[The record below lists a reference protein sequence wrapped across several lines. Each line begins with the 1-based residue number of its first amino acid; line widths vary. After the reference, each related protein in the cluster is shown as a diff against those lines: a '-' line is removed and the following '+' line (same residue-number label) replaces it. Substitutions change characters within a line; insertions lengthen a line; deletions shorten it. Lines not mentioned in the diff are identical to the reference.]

1 MSVPG
6 VTPASFI
13 VLPNGPTAPAGQ
25 RLMGVD
31 DVCHFVGIDYSVAA
45 RFRGSKGLDHYE
57 TLIVSEADGLMW
69 ISFNRPKVLNAFNL
83 LQWREL
89 KSALDEAAAIEGIR
103 VVVIR
108 GEGGNFSA
116 GYDLTAALG
125 GDLAEPLPN
134 AFRDYVDV
142 GNAACWA
149 VWKLKK
155 PVISMIQ
162 GYCLGG
168 AFELAMACDFAYA
181 DTSAQLGEPE
191 ILLSDAPPFLIS
203 PWVLGMRQAKHIL
216 LSGELVSA
224 DTAMQYGILN
234 QVCRPEDLEAV
245 VSRMAKRLTGFAPEI
260 WHQNKSAVNRSY
272 EIMGLQSCIEMGKE
286 AFVTANVTPNALKTE
301 FLERLNREGFSS
313 AIKWVQTR
321 YDP

>member
-1 MSVPG
+1 
-6 VTPASFI
+6 
-13 VLPNGPTAPAGQ
+13 LKQ
-25 RLMGVD
+25 
-31 DVCHFVGIDYSVAA
+31 
-45 RFRGSKGLDHYE
+45 YE
-57 TLIVSEADGLMW
+57 ALNVSLSDGLMW
-69 ISFNRPKVLNAFNL
+69 ITFNRPKVLNAFNL
-83 LQWREL
+83 AQWRDL
-89 KSALDEAAAIEGIR
+89 KAALDGAAADDDVR
-103 VVVIR
+103 VVAIG

-149 VWKLKK
+149 VWNLKK
-155 PVISMIQ
+155 PVIAAIR

-191 ILLSDAPPFLIS
+191 VLLSDAPPFLIS
-203 PWVLGMRQAKHIL
+203 PWIMSMRHAKHIL

-224 DTAMQYGILN
+224 QTALAYGILN
-234 QVCRPEDLEAV
+234 QFCEPDDLEETV
-245 VSRMAKRLTGFAPEI
+245 TRMAKRLMGFAPET
-260 WHQNKSAVNRSY
+260 WHQNKAAVNRSY
-272 EIMGLQSCIEMGKE
+272 EIMGFQSCVEMGKE
-286 AFVTANVTPNALKTE
+286 AFVTANVTPNAVKTE
-301 FLERLNREGFSS
+301 FLERFNRDGFSA

-321 YDP
+321 YTP

>member
-1 MSVPG
+1 MDQYQTIK
-6 VTPASFI
+6 VT
-13 VLPNGPTAPAGQ
+13 Q
-25 RLMGVD
+25 
-31 DVCHFVGIDYSVAA
+31 
-45 RFRGSKGLDHYE
+45 
-57 TLIVSEADGLMW
+57 ADGLMW
-69 ISFNRPKVLNAFNL
+69 IGLNRPKVLNAFNL
-83 LQWREL
+83 AQWREVKL
-89 KSALDEAAAIEGIR
+89 ALDNAAADDAVR
-103 VVVIR
+103 VVAIR

-142 GNAACWA
+142 GNAVCWT
-149 VWKLKK
+149 VWNLKK
-155 PVISMIQ
+155 PVIASIQ

-203 PWVLGMRQAKHIL
+203 PWVMGMRQAKHIL

-224 DTAMQYGILN
+224 ETAMQYGILN
-234 QVCRPEDLEAV
+234 QVCAPDELEATV
-245 VSRMAKRLTGFAPEI
+245 TRMARRLMGFAPET

-272 EIMGLQSCIEMGKE
+272 EIMGFQSCVEMGKE

-301 FLERLNREGFSS
+301 FLERLNRDGFS
-313 AIKWVQTR
+313 AALKWVQTR
-321 YDP
+321 YAT

>member
-1 MSVPG
+1 MYFRFGFALALEGRQVP
-6 VTPASFI
+6 
-13 VLPNGPTAPAGQ
+13 
-25 RLMGVD
+25 
-31 DVCHFVGIDYSVAA
+31 
-45 RFRGSKGLDHYE
+45 KYE
-57 TLIVSEADGLMW
+57 TLKVNKAGGLIW
-69 ISFNRPKVLNAFNL
+69 ISFNRPQVVNAFNL
-83 LQWREL
+83 QQWREL
-89 KSALDEAAAIEGIR
+89 KTALDDAADDDDVR

-108 GEGGNFSA
+108 GEGSNFSA
-116 GYDLTAALG
+116 GYDLTAALR

-149 VWKLKK
+149 VWRLKK
-155 PVISMIQ
+155 PVISAIQ

-181 DTSAQLGEPE
+181 DTTAKLGEPE

-216 LSGELVSA
+216 LSGELISA
-224 DTAMQYGILN
+224 ETAMQYGILN
-234 QVCRPEDLEAV
+234 QICTPEELEGTV
-245 VSRMAKRLTGFAPEI
+245 TRMAKRLMGFAPET

-272 EIMGLQSCIEMGKE
+272 EIMGFQSCVEMGKE

-301 FLERLNREGFSS
+301 FLERLNRDGFST

-321 YDP
+321 YDA

>member
-1 MSVPG
+1 MD
-6 VTPASFI
+6 
-13 VLPNGPTAPAGQ
+13 Q
-25 RLMGVD
+25 
-31 DVCHFVGIDYSVAA
+31 
-45 RFRGSKGLDHYE
+45 YE
-57 TLIVSEADGLMW
+57 TLKITEADGLRW
-69 ISFNRPKVLNAFNL
+69 ISLNRPKVVNAFNL
-83 LQWREL
+83 QQWRDL
-89 KSALDEAAAIEGIR
+89 TAALGDAAADEAVR
-103 VVVIR
+103 VVAIR

-116 GYDLTAALG
+116 GYDLTAAFQ

-149 VWKLKK
+149 VWNMKK
-155 PVISMIQ
+155 PVISSIQ

-203 PWVLGMRQAKHIL
+203 PWVMGMRQAKHIL

-224 DTAMQYGILN
+224 ETAMQYGILN
-234 QVCRPEDLEAV
+234 KVCAPDELEATV
-245 VSRMAKRLTGFAPEI
+245 TRMAKRLMGFAAET

-272 EIMGLQSCIEMGKE
+272 EIMGFQSCVEMGKE

-301 FLERLNREGFSS
+301 FLERLDRDGFSA

-321 YDP
+321 YAA

>member
-1 MSVPG
+1 V
-6 VTPASFI
+6 
-13 VLPNGPTAPAGQ
+13 
-25 RLMGVD
+25 
-31 DVCHFVGIDYSVAA
+31 
-45 RFRGSKGLDHYE
+45 SKYE
-57 TLIVSEADGLMW
+57 TLKLSEADGLLW
-69 ISFNRPKVLNAFNL
+69 IGLNRPKVLNAFSL
-83 LQWREL
+83 AQWREL
-89 KSALDEAAAIEGIR
+89 KAALDAAAANDDVR
-103 VVVIR
+103 VVAIR

-116 GYDLTAALG
+116 GYDLAAALG

-149 VWKLKK
+149 VWNLKK
-155 PVISMIQ
+155 PVISAIQ

-181 DTSAQLGEPE
+181 DTTAKLGEPE

-224 DTAMQYGILN
+224 ETAMQYGILN
-234 QVCRPEDLEAV
+234 QVCEPQQLEATV
-245 VSRMAKRLTGFAPEI
+245 TKMAKRLMGFAPET

-272 EIMGLQSCIEMGKE
+272 EIMGFQSCVEMGKE

-301 FLERLNREGFSS
+301 FLERLNRDGFS
-313 AIKWVQTR
+313 AAMKWVQRR
-321 YDP
+321 YTV